1 MRTLSPEPEVRAS
14 PNAKKP
20 VGDPGDPGDPTEI
33 KDQSKEATN
42 DSTKID
48 EKTADAVPEGVPDA
62 AADAGSKK
70 RAREDDDGAEQQGN
84 PKKIDSK
91 VGDL

>member
-1 MRTLSPEPEVRAS
+1 MRTSSPGSDAQAS
-14 PNAKKP
+14 PNEKKP
-20 VGDPGDPGDPTEI
+20 IGDPGDPTDV
-33 KDQSKEATN
+33 KDESKEATN

-48 EKTADAVPEGVPDA
+48 EKTVGAVPEAVPDA

-91 VGDL
+91 VGES

>member
-14 PNAKKP
+14 PDAKKP
-20 VGDPGDPGDPTEI
+20 VGDPGDPTDV

-48 EKTADAVPEGVPDA
+48 EKTADAVPEGVPDT

-91 VGDL
+91 VGEL

>member
-1 MRTLSPEPEVRAS
+1 MRTLSPGSEVQAS

-20 VGDPGDPGDPTEI
+20 VGDPGVPTDV
-33 KDQSKEATN
+33 KDESKEATN
-42 DSTKID
+42 DAAKID
-48 EKTADAVPEGVPDA
+48 EKTADAVPEAVPDV

-91 VGDL
+91 VAES

>member
-1 MRTLSPEPEVRAS
+1 M
-14 PNAKKP
+14 
-20 VGDPGDPGDPTEI
+20 GDRGDLTDV
-33 KDQSKEATN
+33 KDESKEAVN

-48 EKTADAVPEGVPDA
+48 EKTADAVPEAVPDA

-70 RAREDDDGAEQQGN
+70 RAREDDDGAEQQGS

-91 VGDL
+91 VGES

>member
-1 MRTLSPEPEVRAS
+1 M
-14 PNAKKP
+14 
-20 VGDPGDPGDPTEI
+20 GDRSDPTDV
-33 KDQSKEATN
+33 KDESKESLT

-48 EKTADAVPEGVPDA
+48 EKTADAKPEAVPDT

-91 VGDL
+91 IGES

>member
-1 MRTLSPEPEVRAS
+1 MRTSSPGSEAQTS
-14 PNAKKP
+14 PNAKKLA
-20 VGDPGDPGDPTEI
+20 GDSGDPTDA
-33 KDQSKEATN
+33 KDESKEATN

-48 EKTADAVPEGVPDA
+48 EKTVDTVPEAVPDA
-62 AADAGSKK
+62 AVDAGSKK

-91 VGDL
+91 VGES